1 MFQTIT
7 KTKSTSGKLLGV
19 KLTQTMTAINEAW
32 VDFNESNLDML
43 EKVDTL
49 DKISSDVI
57 LLENLTKQVKKTKL
71 QPSMCT
77 YLGAMEGVSQL
88 AGVDFKKVNE
98 TNRDK
103 MTKIACEGFKQKAQD
118 FWKKIKEWFVSVLN
132 SIKNFFARMFSLTAR
147 QANAI
152 KKLEEGILKDKAK
165 IDAEA
170 FGSVEMKCY
179 SKEQF
184 DKIFKALG
192 TINSSKGLGLVKRSL
207 SNEKIVIGADVQIG
221 AVGYK
226 FESDKIVS
234 GEGKP
239 EKSKKTMKD
248 HGWVVDSVAQEGNQ
262 MKKLLRDIL
271 SLKENIAK
279 LEQENKIAQKQCD
292 TMAKLGDGDDDE
304 KERTKQGITNS
315 RKNMAIY
322 IKLVSIYTSNAHAL
336 IGQWISMVS
345 KMKVASSK

>member
-19 KLTQTMTAINEAW
+19 KLTQTMAAINEAW
-32 VDFNESNLDML
+32 VDFNDSNLDML

-103 MTKIACEGFKQKAQD
+103 MTRVACEGFKSKAQEI
-118 FWKKIKEWFVSVLN
+118 WQKIKEWFAKVLTAV
-132 SIKNFFARMFSLTAR
+132 KNFFVRMFSLTAR

-152 KKLEEGILKDKAK
+152 KKLEDGILKDKAK

-170 FGSVEMKCY
+170 FGGVEMKCY

-184 DKIFKALG
+184 DKIFKALAS
-192 TINSSKGLGLVKRSL
+192 INSAKGLGWVKRSL
-207 SNEKIVIGADVQIG
+207 KDEKIVIGSDIQIG
-221 AVGYK
+221 VIGYK
-226 FESDKIVS
+226 FEGDKIVS

-239 EKSKKTMKD
+239 EKTKKTMKD
-248 HGWVVDSVAQEGNQ
+248 LGWTVDSVAGEAGAI
-262 MKKLLRDIL
+262 KKLLKDIL
-271 SLKENIAK
+271 GLKENIAK

-292 TMAKLGDGDDDE
+292 TMMSLGDKSDEE
-304 KERTKQGITNS
+304 KEKYKQGIINS
-315 RKNMAIY
+315 RKNMSIY
-322 IKLVSIYTSNAHAL
+322 VKLVSIYSSNAHAL